1 LAFYDSSLNDDE
13 RRKAAAVDRIVDTV
27 LDLGLDDYA
36 QVLLDMYGRY
46 EVLGQMSYMTLAPVM
61 AAFFGKEGLDL
72 SQVLGLTPREGS
84 QMILDRLKVVKAERQ
99 KEKTYSKQ
107 ESLWPMIKEWFLNKI
122 PYLKNR
128 VH

>member
-107 ESLWPMIKEWFLNKI
+107 ESLWPIIKEWFLNKI
-122 PYLKNR
+122 PHLKNR

>member
-1 LAFYDSSLNDDE
+1 LAFIDTSLNDDE
-13 RRKAAAVDRIVDTV
+13 ERKAAAVDRIVDTI

-46 EVLGQMSYMTLAPVM
+46 EVLGQMSYMTLAPVL

-84 QMILDRLKVVKAERQ
+84 QMILDRLKVVKAERK
-99 KEKTYSKQ
+99 KEKTYAKQ
-107 ESLWPMIKEWFLNKI
+107 ESMWPRVKEWFLERL
-122 PYLKNR
+122 PHRKNR
-128 VH
+128 EQ